1 MTHYNIPVF
10 VPHLGCPHDCVFCN
24 QKKITG
30 NEKPFMTEDAKHIIE
45 EHLKTIEKNKDR
57 FVEIAFFGGS
67 FTAIDDDIFK
77 KLCLLGK
84 KYIDE
89 KKVNALRCST
99 RPDLIDNEK
108 LKFMKKCGFDTIE
121 LGVQSTDDT
130 VLLKSGRGHTKEA
143 VFDAAKKIKE
153 ENLKLGLQMM
163 IGLPFDTEEKTLK
176 TAKDIISLNPDCVRV
191 YPTLT
196 IEGTKL
202 YSMYENKEY
211 MPWELEKTVD
221 VLSKVLSLFY
231 ENNINVVRVGLQT
244 TDNINEN
251 TVIGPYHP
259 SIREMAES
267 IIYRNKIEKLTL
279 NSNLTVFV
287 NDKEISKAIG
297 NKKSNILYFK
307 EKYGITIDIKGDK
320 NIKKGDIK
328 AVRK

>member
-30 NEKPFMTEDAKHIIE
+30 NEKPFMAEDAKKIIN

-57 FVEIAFFGGS
+57 YVEIAFFGGS
-67 FTAIDDDIFK
+67 FTAIDDEIFNN
-77 KLCLLGK
+77 LCLLGK

-89 KKVNALRCST
+89 KKVHALRCST

-108 LKFMKKCGFDTIE
+108 LKFMKDCGFETIE

-143 VFDAAKKIKE
+143 VFEASEKIKNA
-153 ENLKLGLQMM
+153 NLKLGLQMM
-163 IGLPFDTEEKTLK
+163 IGLPFDTEEKTFK

-196 IEGTKL
+196 IEGTRL
-202 YSMYENKEY
+202 FDMYKNNEY
-211 MPWELEKTVD
+211 TPWSLEKTVD

-231 ENNINVVRVGLQT
+231 DAGINVVRVGLQT

-267 IIYRNKIEKLTL
+267 IIYRNKIENLTL
-279 NSNLTVFV
+279 NGDLTIFV
-287 NDKEISKAIG
+287 NDKEISKATG

-307 EKYGITIDIKGDK
+307 QKYGIKVDIKGDK

-328 AVRK
+328 AVQK